1 MSKTTQT
8 EIEYKRLFTKRK
20 HQYLKPRKC
29 HKNSVRLETIDV
41 STSVTG
47 VTPSA
52 DVPLSLTK
60 SDSCWARCRN
70 RVMGMFTFLFRDD
83 VVKLVV
89 GKSRFDSERS
99 PVPYRTQSVSVSFSI
114 FLKKRVFIFL
124 KPVEVEPGVLY
135 ELMETVAYN
144 DITEDSKRWV
154 FARPYNANA
163 PILKLEDNK
172 VRVIDTEFPTLNH
185 FLPVLHWK
193 PP

>member
-8 EIEYKRLFTKRK
+8 EIEYKRLITKRK

-47 VTPSA
+47 VPPSA

-60 SDSCWARCRN
+60 SDSCWSRCRD

-114 FLKKRVFIFL
+114 FFKKREFYFSWNRL
-124 KPVEVEPGVLY
+124 KSSLESCMSLWK
-135 ELMETVAYN
+135 LSLIMISQKIQN
-144 DITEDSKRWV
+144 DGCLQDHIMQ
-154 FARPYNANA
+154 
-163 PILKLEDNK
+163 
-172 VRVIDTEFPTLNH
+172 TLQPWT
-185 FLPVLHWK
+185 LRTIRSG
-193 PP
+193 

>member
-29 HKNSVRLETIDV
+29 YKNSVRLETIDV

-163 PILKLEDNK
+163 PILKPEDNK
-172 VRVIDTEFPTLNH
+172 VRVIDTDFAT
-185 FLPVLHWK
+185 
-193 PP
+193 

>member
-163 PILKLEDNK
+163 PTLKLEDNK
-172 VRVIDTEFPTLNH
+172 VRVIDTDFPT
-185 FLPVLHWK
+185 
-193 PP
+193 